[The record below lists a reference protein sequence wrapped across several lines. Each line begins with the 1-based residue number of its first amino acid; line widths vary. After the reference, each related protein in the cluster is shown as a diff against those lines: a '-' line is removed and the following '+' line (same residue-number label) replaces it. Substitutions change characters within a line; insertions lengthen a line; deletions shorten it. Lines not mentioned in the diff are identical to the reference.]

1 MGLLTI
7 ITSSNQVGC
16 SANQRPEPPEKLIA
30 SARMSQKEIDEY
42 NQKNYADYYNKLAE
56 YNNSNSKAVPRS
68 SRPKRAA

>member
-1 MGLLTI
+1 
-7 ITSSNQVGC
+7 
-16 SANQRPEPPEKLIA
+16 
-30 SARMSQKEIDEY
+30 MSQKEIDEY